1 MYEGKSKR
9 KLGKRHYYV
18 DFEIARRKDNWL
30 PRKFGGG
37 KGENKRDFR
46 KEKSMKVKIVKVTI
60 EIVINILVTKG
71 KEVEVIVQEVEDIK
85 VEVEVIVQEVD
96 IIKVEAEVEVEVEV
110 IVQEVEVEA
119 EVIEE
124 EVIVDIIK
132 EVIVK
137 VLLEEEK
144 KNIGIEVIMK
154 WEKLL
159 REFY

>member
-1 MYEGKSKR
+1 M
-9 KLGKRHYYV
+9 KL
-18 DFEIARRKDNWL
+18 
-30 PRKFGGG
+30 
-37 KGENKRDFR
+37 R

-60 EIVINILVTKG
+60 EIVINILVIKG

-85 VEVEVIVQEVD
+85 VEVEVIVQEVED
-96 IIKVEAEVEVEVEV
+96 IK
-110 IVQEVEVEA
+110 VEA